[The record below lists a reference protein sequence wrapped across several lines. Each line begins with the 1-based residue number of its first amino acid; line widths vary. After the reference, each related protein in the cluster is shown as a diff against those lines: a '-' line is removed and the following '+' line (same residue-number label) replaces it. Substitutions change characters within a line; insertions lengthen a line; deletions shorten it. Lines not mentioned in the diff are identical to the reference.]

1 MWREKKKVQR
11 WKRGGKGRSS
21 GGVVTYLQRS
31 GCYSVSYILCR
42 ERKKCME
49 GPLHLAAIKYPEK
62 KMIGSWP
69 CWVVCFER
77 ILQCV
82 SMCPHTGGSTWT
94 PMLCRDTQP
103 HRDWKFLSCISFS
116 PPHQAVLCYCSST
129 FHPVALA
136 ASLVLQLPSPV
147 TASLPFLIVSRL
159 HYFCLL
165 GLTTTRVQSRR
176 PKLAG
181 VRFTD
186 HMSPQLCQC

>member
-82 SMCPHTGGSTWT
+82 SMCTHTVQGQY
-94 PMLCRDTQP
+94 MDTYAMQR
-103 HRDWKFLSCISFS
+103 HTASQGLEVSFLYFIFS
-116 PPHQAVLCYCSST
+116 PSSGCVVLLFIYIPRCRSGCFFGSSVALPGHRFPPFSNCITFALLLPAWANDNTSVVPQAKTGRCT
-129 FHPVALA
+129 FH
-136 ASLVLQLPSPV
+136 
-147 TASLPFLIVSRL
+147 
-159 HYFCLL
+159 
-165 GLTTTRVQSRR
+165 
-176 PKLAG
+176 
-181 VRFTD
+181 
-186 HMSPQLCQC
+186 

>member
-77 ILQCV
+77 IL
-82 SMCPHTGGSTWT
+82 
-94 PMLCRDTQP
+94 
-103 HRDWKFLSCISFS
+103 
-116 PPHQAVLCYCSST
+116 
-129 FHPVALA
+129 
-136 ASLVLQLPSPV
+136 
-147 TASLPFLIVSRL
+147 
-159 HYFCLL
+159 
-165 GLTTTRVQSRR
+165 
-176 PKLAG
+176 
-181 VRFTD
+181 
-186 HMSPQLCQC
+186 